1 MKLVRK
7 ILSLIA
13 SYCYEERFEVV
24 FFDPSTSI
32 GMASEMLRL
41 WLHFAGSTNRRI
53 IIVPGYPIFGSRRDR
68 QRVFCK
74 QIYFLNSPFIIRIAA
89 CPTFILRLFVTVCY
103 VFTWM
108 LRRVGSRYSTSLHK
122 SIFNSYD
129 VYQPNIFERMDLQLF
144 NAQLTLN
151 VDLNFDQ
158 RNRVLCEME
167 RYNFKLPDN
176 YVCIHIR
183 TGAYYAEAVG
193 NIRNANIDN
202 YYRLIINLVERGFYV
217 VRLGDNIELPERF
230 IGLPGFLD
238 YPSSPLKS
246 ELCDLWLI
254 KNCAFYI
261 GTPSG
266 ILDTAFLFNKD
277 VILTNAIHYESRY
290 SAARYVCLMKTAF
303 LNFHSIMNQQDFYQ
317 KLPDLLDHSERFEF
331 SENTESELMRALDA
345 YFSYDTT
352 FDNYFDCHKERLLEV
367 FSPRH
372 EGSVWYVNIEKSK
385 GVLVQ
390 SS

>member
-7 ILSLIA
+7 ILNLIA
-13 SYCYEERFEVV
+13 SYFHEERCEVV

-41 WLHFAGSTNRRI
+41 WLHFAGSANRKI
-53 IIVPGYPIFGSRRDR
+53 IVVPGYPIFGSKRNH

-74 QIYFLNSPFIIRIAA
+74 QIYFLNSPFIAKIAA
-89 CPTFILRLFVTVCY
+89 CPTVILRLFVTACY
-103 VFTWM
+103 VFTWV

-122 SIFNSYD
+122 TIFNSYD
-129 VYQPNIFERMDLQLF
+129 VYQLNIFDQMDLKIF
-144 NAQLTLN
+144 NTQSILN
-151 VDLNFDQ
+151 VELNFDQ
-158 RNRVLCEME
+158 RDRVLCEMK
-167 RYNFKLPDN
+167 RCNFQLPDN

-183 TGAYYAEAVG
+183 TGAYYAETVE

-202 YYRLIINLVERGFYV
+202 YYRLIVNLVERGFYV
-217 VRLGDNIELPERF
+217 VRLGDNIELPQRF

-261 GTPSG
+261 GTSSG

-277 VILTNAIHYESRY
+277 VILTNAIHYDSRY
-290 SAARYVCLMKTAF
+290 SGAKYVCLMKKAL
-303 LNFHSIMNQQDFYQ
+303 LNFHSIMNLPNFYQ
-317 KLPDLLDHSERFEF
+317 SLPNLLNHFERFDF
-331 SENTESELMRALDA
+331 RENTESELMLALDI
-345 YFSYDTT
+345 YFLYDSTV
-352 FDNYFDCHKERLLEV
+352 DNFFNCHKEQLLEV
-367 FSPRH
+367 FAPLH
-372 EGSVWYVNIEKSK
+372 EGSLWYVNIEKSK

-390 SS
+390 PL